1 MRFTSYHWRSNG
13 PRVGSS
19 TVHRTALPHWLDS
32 QRWIGGDSLSSG
44 ADGGWRVAGRN
55 YTRTLSLQR
64 RLSFG
69 CFLLVLFLASA
80 VFALN
85 PDRHITQYG
94 HTAWR
99 LQDGFFGGPVRSI
112 TQTRDGY
119 IWVGTEAGLFRFD
132 GVRFVSWRSQE
143 AEQLPSTSI
152 TDLLGARD
160 GSLWIGTN
168 AGLFH
173 RVNQHLITYL
183 KGEGQISSILQDVN
197 GEIWIAR
204 VRGGDD
210 TQPLC
215 QVIGIGVRCYGKE
228 DGVPAFSAA
237 GPLAQ
242 DASGNSWIGGDTTL
256 LRWRPGSSHAYR
268 PKALKSNAGIDGVE
282 ALSVAADGSIWVGM
296 GLTGHGLGLQH
307 LVNGGLKSF
316 VAPKLNG
323 ETVEV
328 LALLEDHEKN
338 LWVGTSNQGIYR
350 IHGADVDHYRTT
362 DGLSS
367 DYVYKLYEDREGN
380 LWVATAKGLDC
391 FRDLRVSSFSTRE
404 GLSSDEVNSVL
415 ASRDGTIWIGNN
427 SKLDVLGS
435 GGVTSKVGKA
445 FQGHQV
451 TSLLQDRAGRL
462 WAGID
467 NTLSIYQRGKFRQIK
482 GQDGGPVGVVM
493 GMAEDSENDIWVET
507 MGPPGT
513 LIRIQDQ
520 RVREAFPAPQ
530 MPLARK
536 IVADPQSGIWLGLL
550 NGDLARYRSGK
561 TEIFPFT
568 HHPASRVNELIAA
581 SDGSILGATAF
592 GVVGWKNGKRQILTV
607 RNGLPCNS
615 IHALISDDQGDLWL
629 YAQCGLIE
637 IADAEL
643 QRWWERPESRLKLR
657 VFDAS
662 DGVQPGRGHFNTS
675 TRSPDGRLWF
685 ANGSVLQMIDPNHMA
700 GNTLAPPVHIEAIVA
715 DRKSYLAQEGL
726 NLPPLTRDLEIDYTA
741 LSFVVPQ
748 KALFRYML
756 EGHDTDWQEPGTRRQ
771 AFYNN
776 LRPGHYRFRVIAC
789 NNDGMWTSTPAVWRF
804 VILPAYYQTLWFKAA
819 LWTTAIMLLWLF
831 YLYRLRRISAEI
843 HSRFNERQRERE
855 RIARELHDTLLQGFQ
870 GLVLRFQAILNR
882 IPEEDPLRASVRN
895 ALLRA
900 DEVLIEGRDRVREIR
915 SESSPD
921 LRNLLGSFGDSQA
934 SESTSFQL
942 FLVGTVVAL
951 KPLIC
956 DEVNR
961 IAREALT
968 NAFRHA
974 SASRVEAELI
984 YDRAE
989 FNLRIRDN
997 GTGIDE
1003 QTVGA
1008 GRSGHWGL
1016 QGMRERA
1023 NLSGGKLSIWSRPGA
1038 GTEVE
1043 FLIPGKLAYAESGQS
1058 DKVSWWK
1065 RAIWRPR

>member
-1 MRFTSYHWRSNG
+1 MRFAIRHRRSNRT
-13 PRVGSS
+13 RVGSS
-19 TVHRTALPHWLDS
+19 TVHRTPAAS
-32 QRWIGGDSLSSG
+32 QRWIGGDSLSLG
-44 ADGGWRVAGRN
+44 ADGGRLLVGRN
-55 YTRTLSLQR
+55 YNRILSRQR

-69 CFLLVLFLASA
+69 CFLLVLFLARA

-85 PDRHITQYG
+85 PDRHISQYG

-99 LQDGFFGGPVRSI
+99 IQDGLFGGEVRTV
-112 TQTRDGY
+112 TQTTDGY

-132 GVRFVSWRSQE
+132 GVRFVSWSSQE
-143 AEQLPSTSI
+143 VEQMPSTSI
-152 TDLLGARD
+152 TALLGARD
-160 GSLWIGTN
+160 GSLWIGTD
-168 AGLFH
+168 AGLVH

-183 KGEGQISSILQDVN
+183 QGEGYISSILQDVN

-204 VRGGDD
+204 DRSGDN

-215 QVIGIGVRCYGKE
+215 KVIGIGVRCYGNE
-228 DGVPAFSAA
+228 DGVPAFLA
-237 GPLAQ
+237 GPLVQ
-242 DASGNSWIGGDTTL
+242 DASSNLWLGGDTAL
-256 LRWRPGSSHAYR
+256 LRWRPGSSNVYR
-268 PKALKSNAGIDGVE
+268 PKALKSNAGVDGVE

-296 GLTGHGLGLQH
+296 ALRGRGLGLQH
-307 LVNGGLKSF
+307 LGDGGLKSF

-328 LALLEDHEKN
+328 TELLEDHEKN
-338 LWVGTSNQGIYR
+338 LWVGTSDQGIYR

-367 DYVYKLYEDREGN
+367 DFISQFYEDREGD

-391 FRDLRVSSFSTRE
+391 FRDLRMSSFSTRE
-404 GLSSDEVNSVL
+404 GLSADAVDSVL
-415 ASRDGTIWIGNN
+415 ASRDGTIWIGNA
-427 SKLDVLGS
+427 SKLDVLGP
-435 GGVTSKVGKA
+435 GGVPSQVGNA
-445 FQGHQV
+445 LQGHQV

-467 NTLSIYQRGKFRQIK
+467 NTLTIYQGRRFRQIK
-482 GQDGGPVGVVM
+482 RQDGSPVGVVM
-493 GMAEDSENDIWVET
+493 GMTEDSENNIWVET
-507 MGPPGT
+507 MGSPWT

-520 RVREAFPAPQ
+520 KVREAFPAPQ

-536 IVADPQSGIWLGLL
+536 IAADPQSGIWLGLL

-561 TEIFPFT
+561 TETFPFP
-568 HHPASRVNELIAA
+568 HHPGSRVNELIAA

-607 RNGLPCNS
+607 RNGLPCDS
-615 IHALISDDQGDLWL
+615 IHALISDDRGDLWL

-643 QRWWERPESRLKLR
+643 QRWWGRPESRLKMR
-657 VFDAS
+657 VFDVS
-662 DGVQPGRGHFNTS
+662 DGVQPGQGHFNAS
-675 TRSPDGRLWF
+675 AKSPDGRLWF
-685 ANGSVLQMIDPNHMA
+685 ANRTILQMIDPDHIA
-700 GNTLAPPVHIEAIVA
+700 GNAVVPPVHIEGIVA
-715 DRKSYLAQEGL
+715 DRKSYSPQDGL
-726 NLPPLTRDLEIDYTA
+726 NLPPLTRDVEIDYTA

-756 EGHDTDWQEPGTRRQ
+756 EGHDADWQEPGTRRQ

-776 LRPGHYRFRVIAC
+776 LRPGHYRFRVLAC
-789 NNDGMWTSTPAVWRF
+789 NNDGVWTSTPAVWRF
-804 VILPAYYQTLWFKAA
+804 VIRPAYYQTLWFKAA
-819 LWTTAIMLLWLF
+819 LLTTALMLLWLF
-831 YLYRLRRISAEI
+831 YLYRLRQISAEI
-843 HSRFNERQRERE
+843 HSRLNERQRERE

-870 GLVLRFQAILNR
+870 GLVLRFQAVLNR
-882 IPEEDPLRASVRN
+882 IPDDDPLRAGVEN

-915 SESSPD
+915 SEPSPE
-921 LRNLLGSFGDSQA
+921 LPNLLGSFGHSQA
-934 SESTSFQL
+934 SESTSFQ
-942 FLVGTVVAL
+942 FLIVGTVVAL
-951 KPLIC
+951 RPLIC
-956 DEVNR
+956 DDVYR

-974 SASRVEAELI
+974 SASQVEAELI
-984 YDRAE
+984 YDRAQ

-997 GTGIDE
+997 GAGIDE
-1003 QTVGA
+1003 QTLSG
-1008 GRSGHWGL
+1008 GRLSHWGL

-1023 NLSGGKLSIWSRPGA
+1023 KLSGGKLSIRSRPGA

-1043 FLIPGKLAYAESGQS
+1043 LLIPGKLAYAESGRS
-1058 DKVSWWK
+1058 DKVAWWK
-1065 RAIWRPR
+1065 RVVWRRR

>member
-1 MRFTSYHWRSNG
+1 
-13 PRVGSS
+13 V
-19 TVHRTALPHWLDS
+19 
-32 QRWIGGDSLSSG
+32 
-44 ADGGWRVAGRN
+44 GRN
-55 YTRTLSLQR
+55 YPRTLSLQG

-69 CFLLVLFLASA
+69 CFLLILFLAPA

-99 LQDGFFGGPVRSI
+99 IQDGFFGGQVRSI
-112 TQTRDGY
+112 TQTTDGY
-119 IWVGTEAGLFRFD
+119 TWVGTEAGLFRFD
-132 GVRFVSWRSQE
+132 GVRFVSWSSQE
-143 AEQLPSTSI
+143 MEQMPSTSI
-152 TDLLGARD
+152 TALLGARD
-160 GSLWIGTN
+160 GSLWIGTD
-168 AGLFH
+168 AGLVH

-183 KGEGQISSILQDVN
+183 KGGGYISSILQDVN

-204 VRGGDD
+204 NRTSDN

-215 QVIGIGVRCYGKE
+215 KVIGIGVRCYGNE
-228 DGVPAFSAA
+228 DGVPALFAV
-237 GPLAQ
+237 GPLVQ
-242 DASGNSWIGGDTTL
+242 DASSNLWIGGDTTL
-256 LRWRPGSSHAYR
+256 LRWRPASSKAYR
-268 PKALKSNAGIDGVE
+268 PKALKSNAGVDGVE
-282 ALSVAADGSIWVGM
+282 ALSVAADGSLWVGM
-296 GLTGHGLGLQH
+296 ALTGRDLGLQH
-307 LVNGGLKSF
+307 LVNGELKSF
-316 VAPKLNG
+316 VAPQLNG
-323 ETVEV
+323 ETLEV
-328 LALLEDHEKN
+328 MALLEDHQKN
-338 LWVGTSNQGIYR
+338 HWVGTSNQGIYR
-350 IHGADVDHYRTT
+350 IHGADVDHYRST

-367 DYVYKLYEDREGN
+367 DLIFKFYEDREGSI
-380 LWVATAKGLDC
+380 WVATTKGLDC

-404 GLSSDEVNSVL
+404 GLSADAVDSVL
-415 ASRDGTIWIGNN
+415 ASRDGTIWIGNA
-427 SKLDVLGS
+427 SKLDIFGS
-435 GGVTSKVGKA
+435 GGVPSQVGKA
-445 FQGHQV
+445 LQGHQV
-451 TSLLQDRAGRL
+451 TSLLEDHAAQL
-462 WAGID
+462 WVGID
-467 NTLSIYQRGKFRQIK
+467 NTLSIYQGGKFNQIERK
-482 GQDGGPVGVVM
+482 DGGPVGVVM
-493 GMAEDSENDIWVET
+493 GMTEDSQNNIWVET

-513 LIRIQDQ
+513 LIRIRDQ
-520 RVREAFPAPQ
+520 KVQEAFPAPQ

-568 HHPASRVNELIAA
+568 HHPGSRVNELIAA

-607 RNGLPCNS
+607 RNGLPCDS
-615 IHALISDDQGDLWL
+615 IHALISDDRGDLWL

-643 QRWWERPESRLKLR
+643 QRWWELPESRLKLR
-657 VFDAS
+657 VFDMS

-675 TRSPDGRLWF
+675 TRTPDGRLWF
-685 ANGSVLQMIDPNHMA
+685 ANGSVLQMIDPDHMA
-700 GNTLAPPVHIEAIVA
+700 GNAVTPPVHIEAIVA
-715 DRKSYLAQEGL
+715 DRKSYSPHDGL
-726 NLPPLTRDLEIDYTA
+726 SLPPLTRDLEIDYTA

-756 EGHDTDWQEPGTRRQ
+756 EGHDADWQEPGTRRQ

-776 LRPGHYRFRVIAC
+776 LRPGAYRFRVIAC
-789 NNDGMWTSTPAVWRF
+789 NNDGVWTSTPAVWRF

-819 LWTTAIMLLWLF
+819 LLTTALMLLWLF
-831 YLYRLRRISAEI
+831 YLYRLRQISAEI
-843 HSRFNERQRERE
+843 HSRLNERQRERE

-882 IPEEDPLRASVRN
+882 IPQDDTLRASVSN

-900 DEVLIEGRDRVREIR
+900 DEVLIDGRDRVLEIR
-915 SESSPD
+915 SEPSRD
-921 LRNLLGSFGDSQA
+921 LHNLLESFGHGHE

-942 FLVGTVVAL
+942 SLVGTVVAL

-956 DEVNR
+956 DDVYR

-974 SASRVEAELI
+974 SASQVEAELL
-984 YDRAE
+984 YDRAQ
-989 FNLRIRDN
+989 FSLRIRDN

-1003 QTVGA
+1003 QTVNG
-1008 GRSGHWGL
+1008 GRFGHWGL

-1038 GTEVE
+1038 GTKVE
-1043 FLIPGKLAYAESGQS
+1043 LLIPGKLAYEESGRS
-1058 DKVSWWK
+1058 DKVPWWE
-1065 RAIWRPR
+1065 RAIWRRR

>member
-1 MRFTSYHWRSNG
+1 M
-13 PRVGSS
+13 
-19 TVHRTALPHWLDS
+19 
-32 QRWIGGDSLSSG
+32 
-44 ADGGWRVAGRN
+44 
-55 YTRTLSLQR
+55 
-64 RLSFG
+64 
-69 CFLLVLFLASA
+69 
-80 VFALN
+80 
-85 PDRHITQYG
+85 
-94 HTAWR
+94 
-99 LQDGFFGGPVRSI
+99 
-112 TQTRDGY
+112 
-119 IWVGTEAGLFRFD
+119 
-132 GVRFVSWRSQE
+132 
-143 AEQLPSTSI
+143 EQLPSTSI
-152 TDLLGARD
+152 TALLGARD
-160 GSLWIGTN
+160 GSLWIGTD
-168 AGLFH
+168 AGLVH

-204 VRGGDD
+204 VRSGDD

-237 GPLAQ
+237 GPLVQ

-296 GLTGHGLGLQH
+296 GLTGRGLGLQH

-323 ETVEV
+323 ETLEV
-328 LALLEDHEKN
+328 LALLEDHQKS
-338 LWVGTSNQGIYR
+338 LWVGTVNQGIYR

-404 GLSSDEVNSVL
+404 GLSADAVNSVL

-451 TSLLQDRAGRL
+451 TSLFEDRAGRL

-467 NTLSIYQRGKFRQIK
+467 NTLTIYQGRRFRQIK
-482 GQDGGPVGVVM
+482 RQDGSQVGVVM
-493 GMAEDSENDIWVET
+493 GMTEDSENNIWVET

-520 RVREAFPAPQ
+520 KVREAFPAPQ

-536 IVADPQSGIWLGLL
+536 IVADLQSGIWLGLL

-568 HHPASRVNELIAA
+568 HHPGSRVNGLIAA

-607 RNGLPCNS
+607 RNGLPCDS
-615 IHALISDDQGDLWL
+615 IHALISDDRGDLWL

-675 TRSPDGRLWF
+675 TRTRDGRLWF

-715 DRKSYLAQEGL
+715 DRKSYSPHDGL
-726 NLPPLTRDLEIDYTA
+726 SLPALTRDLEIDYTA

-756 EGHDTDWQEPGTRRQ
+756 EGHDADWQEPGTRRQ
-771 AFYNN
+771 AFYND
-776 LRPGHYRFRVIAC
+776 LRPGHYRFRVVAC

-819 LWTTAIMLLWLF
+819 LWTTAVMLLWLF
-831 YLYRLRRISAEI
+831 YLYRLRQISEAI
-843 HSRFNERQRERE
+843 HSRLNERQRERE

-882 IPEEDPLRASVRN
+882 IPENDPLRASISN
-895 ALLRA
+895 ALLRT
-900 DEVLIEGRDRVREIR
+900 DEVLIEGRDRVHEIR
-915 SESSPD
+915 SEPSRD
-921 LRNLLGSFGDSQA
+921 LHNLLRSFGDSQA

-942 FLVGTVVAL
+942 FLVGSVVAL

-956 DEVNR
+956 AEV
-961 IAREALT
+961 
-968 NAFRHA
+968 
-974 SASRVEAELI
+974 
-984 YDRAE
+984 
-989 FNLRIRDN
+989 
-997 GTGIDE
+997 
-1003 QTVGA
+1003 
-1008 GRSGHWGL
+1008 
-1016 QGMRERA
+1016 
-1023 NLSGGKLSIWSRPGA
+1023 
-1038 GTEVE
+1038 
-1043 FLIPGKLAYAESGQS
+1043 
-1058 DKVSWWK
+1058 
-1065 RAIWRPR
+1065 